1 MDKGTWE
8 AAFKKAVQAYFEE
21 GDDGLETDKIKP
33 RKYNKAYLE
42 GFEEERLGPKRAE
55 KSKKEVKIATDKE

>member
-8 AAFKKAVQAYFEE
+8 AAFKKAVQVYFED
-21 GDDGLETDKIKP
+21 GDDDLEINKVAK
-33 RKYNKAYLE
+33 RKYTKSYFD

-55 KSKKEVKIATDKE
+55 KAKKKVKSDADQE